1 MNNTLEEKR
10 DRFGHFLKSKQE
22 NSANF
27 ITSLMKKNVIISKSQ
42 EKIDD
47 DTLVNI
53 HVNNPLTKIVDL
65 LKDLKK
71 QKAFSFAIK
80 GSVGIMG
87 MTVVLVGGGIL
98 GGSRIVCNKGTQ
110 ARIGEVRV
118 LEYNAPVKSGQPL
131 RDRIRAIIGKT
142 VTATPVEAKWVILV
156 NTKLDTI
163 RLLNKNQTYL
173 EAFAGQNVVA
183 VGDFNACNQE
193 LTVVDG
199 GMAVF

>member
-1 MNNTLEEKR
+1 MEEKR
-10 DRFGHFLKSKQE
+10 DKFGHFLKSKQE
-22 NSANF
+22 NGANF

-65 LKDLKK
+65 LKDIKR
-71 QKAFSFAIK
+71 QKAFSFSIK

-118 LEYNAPVKSGQPL
+118 LEYSQPATSAEPIK
-131 RDRIRAIIGKT
+131 DKIRAIFGR
-142 VTATPVEAKWVILV
+142 VATSAPMEAKWVILV
-156 NTKLDTI
+156 NTRLDTI

-183 VGDFNACNQE
+183 VGEFNGCNQE
-193 LTVVDG
+193 LTVMDG
-199 GMAVF
+199 GIEAF